1 MTSEKLIKLLEG
13 ATEATGNICATTLCD
28 DCPGHN
34 NGCTL
39 YWVADELINSGVTIP
54 VRCKDCD
61 HGSHVDT
68 PEGRVWC
75 ERLCRYM
82 VYEGYCSYG
91 ERK

>member
-1 MTSEKLIKLLEG
+1 MREKLI
-13 ATEATGNICATTLCD
+13 
-28 DCPGHN
+28 
-34 NGCTL
+34 
-39 YWVADELINSGVTIP
+39 ELIEQVYFCSIEMLADHLIANCVTIP

-75 ERLCRYM
+75 DKMCRYM

-91 ERK
+91 ERKDND